1 MKFLAGTDFWQARK
15 FRDRTLRNEFTEGTT
30 LGGLLSLVGMISM
43 VLLFFM
49 EFNGYLTTSK
59 TSTIEMDGNTD
70 SQIFIELNVT
80 LPNLACSLLS
90 VDVEDVMGVRPVT
103 ALSCAFFFF
112 SFFLSH
118 WLDPWL
124 R

>member
-30 LGGLLSLVGMISM
+30 LGGLLSLAGIVSMI
-43 VLLFFM
+43 LLFFM
-49 EFNGYLTTSK
+49 ELNAYLTTSK

-80 LPNLACSLLS
+80 LPNLECSLLS
-90 VDVEDVMGVRPVT
+90 VDVEDVMGVGF
-103 ALSCAFFFF
+103 LF
-112 SFFLSH
+112 SH
-118 WLDPWL
+118 C
-124 R
+124 